1 MQEHKFSFYPITEE
15 AALEIA
21 CNLREDDYKEIV
33 EGYGEDPI
41 KVIPEYA
48 LGCEVCEYFT
58 APNGKIGGL
67 AGIYDDGMIWM
78 LCTPV
83 ITEYPVTFARTA
95 KKWLAKHESDHFLW
109 NVADKR
115 NTVHLK
121 LLEFLG
127 FSFLREVKHG
137 PNKLTF
143 IEFCKWTQLELD

>member
-1 MQEHKFSFYPITEE
+1 MHKFSIHPITEE
-15 AALEIA
+15 AALEVA
-21 CNLREDDYKEIV
+21 CNLKEEDYREIA

-48 LGCEVCEYFT
+48 MESEVCEYFV
-58 APNGKIGGL
+58 APNDVIGGI
-67 AGIYDDGMIWM
+67 AGIYEDGMIWM

-95 KKWLAKHESDHFLW
+95 KKWLAKHERHKFLW

-115 NTVHLK
+115 NTVHLR

-127 FSFLREVKHG
+127 FSLLREVTYG
-137 PNKLTF
+137 PNKLQF
-143 IEFCKWTQLELD
+143 IEFCKWH